1 MNEEDEFISVR
12 RLRSTQTSLESWDRE
27 RLPPKGRPVKRSM
40 SDETSLG
47 LRLVGELS
55 ETTCSQRIRKK
66 IRRGIV
72 WQAAYSAQLT
82 HPEGLAL
89 RGDPPWALPQVSPQS
104 SNHSEH
110 VIVSSFPM
118 TPYTH

>member
-1 MNEEDEFISVR
+1 MNEEDEIIWADSSSHVA
-12 RLRSTQTSLESWDRE
+12 LTCAPINVNCTEQYVYGD
-27 RLPPKGRPVKRSM
+27 GRSM
-40 SDETSLG
+40 SDDASLG
-47 LRLVGELS
+47 LRLVGEIT
-55 ETTCSQRIRKK
+55 ETTCSHRPRKR

-72 WQAAYSAQLT
+72 WQVAYGVPLT
-82 HPEGLAL
+82 HPEGLA
-89 RGDPPWALPQVSPQS
+89 ASPQS